1 MYVCDSN
8 WNYLNISGNDGSL
21 VIDDNLNLGM
31 HPTIDNGN
39 ILTNAMTFNYNMILY
54 PYQIAVYNMQ
64 LTYGAMVDSQLLQ
77 DEFLL
82 GDINEDGNLSILDLT
97 MLMGVIM
104 GDLDA
109 TENADMNEDGIVDI
123 LDVLLLINI
132 ILGNE

>member
-1 MYVCDSN
+1 
-8 WNYLNISGNDGSL
+8 
-21 VIDDNLNLGM
+21 
-31 HPTIDNGN
+31 
-39 ILTNAMTFNYNMILY
+39 
-54 PYQIAVYNMQ
+54 MQ